1 MVERRKGYKMS
12 ELNDPSDYFK
22 LFAQLGGLF
31 EARFLRPLWQKYPS
45 RETDD
50 WEAVGVFLAGYAF
63 ERQGAKPDYRHV
75 ATDVINELARQRS
88 LLTNE
93 NTSQLAWD
101 LFCRYSEEVKLNYAN
116 NPLCPQATSYM
127 RKTGSA
133 TTYSKSVIEF
143 LHDLSAS
150 GLMANIVVFV
160 KTGLQLDRTKD
171 THTAIQEINGIGSK
185 IASLFLRDVA
195 VMYNLSPT
203 EDKHLL
209 QTVDV
214 WVKRVYEKLAR
225 QQIKNVQDVEPVQRW
240 ILEEATREGVR
251 AEAVNAGMW
260 YFFRQIAD
268 SNYRLSKALDDLGY
282 AENLLV
288 EYIGAISQEA
298 TAAAT
303 MAQSS
308 DVRRKP

>member
-1 MVERRKGYKMS
+1 MS
-12 ELNDPSDYFK
+12 ELSDLSDYFK

-31 EARFLRPLWQKYPS
+31 ETRFLRPLWQKYPL

-75 ATDVINELARQRS
+75 ATDVINELARQQL

-133 TTYSKSVIEF
+133 TTYNKSVVEF
-143 LHDLSAS
+143 LHDLATS
-150 GLMANIVVFV
+150 GLTTNIVAFV
-160 KTGLQLDRTKD
+160 KTGLELGCTKA

-195 VMYNLSPT
+195 VMYNLFPA
-203 EDKHLL
+203 EDRYLL
-209 QTVDV
+209 QPVDV
-214 WVKRVYEKLAR
+214 WVRRAYEKLAR
-225 QQIKNVQDVEPVQRW
+225 KQINNEQDIEPVQRW
-240 ILEEATREGVR
+240 ILEGATREGVY
-251 AEAVNAGMW
+251 AEAVNAGIW
-260 YFFRQIAD
+260 YFSSQIAD
-268 SNYRLSKALDDLGY
+268 SNYRLSKALDDFGY
-282 AENLLV
+282 AKVLLGQ
-288 EYIGAISQEA
+288 YIEAINQEA
-298 TAAAT
+298 AAAAI
-303 MAQSS
+303 MAQSHLY
-308 DVRRKP
+308 